1 MNERIR
7 ELAEQAGEYVNE
19 VYSPPVR
26 SKTPEKIWEDGH
38 IDWHTQFNQKFAEL
52 IVADCVAVMREKT
65 NYNKH
70 VYTTYDQGL
79 SSGVIETLVETL
91 SRRYNINLTKPLE

>member
-1 MNERIR
+1 MNERIL
-7 ELAEQAGEYVNE
+7 ELAEQAMVETQHEFGGKYLAF
-19 VYSPPVR
+19 
-26 SKTPEKIWEDGH
+26 SKE
-38 IDWHTQFNQKFAEL
+38 KFAEL

>member
-1 MNERIR
+1 MNERIK
-7 ELAEQAGEYVNE
+7 ELIVECYNPYGEFRYE
-19 VYSPPVR
+19 
-26 SKTPEKIWEDGH
+26 
-38 IDWHTQFNQKFAEL
+38 KFAEL
-52 IVADCVAVMREKT
+52 IVRDCVAVMREKT